1 MVGTANSLLSKHT
14 SVKVANMNLSDNRI
28 NKFLF
33 AAEAVGIVFVGL
45 FCAAYLLGLPTTNVL
60 HSEPFLRI
68 PLNIFG
74 VVLLILVL
82 MGCVLAVLPK
92 KK

>member
-1 MVGTANSLLSKHT
+1 
-14 SVKVANMNLSDNRI
+14 MNPSDNRI

-68 PLNIFG
+68 PLGIFG
-74 VVLLILVL
+74 AVLLALIFSA
-82 MGCVLAVLPK
+82 LATAALK
-92 KK
+92 RKQ